1 MKAFIIGLILGIAL
15 CWAGLWFYGNQPMR
29 GDARQAGAD
38 TKEKAVEAK
47 DYVQEKA
54 DSLNLSTTNI
64 KAELARTG
72 AIVRRKTADA
82 GEAIADAT
90 TADARIT
97 TTIKGK
103 LVADP
108 NLSALS
114 ISVSTTDG
122 LVTMSGG
129 ASSPENIQKA
139 VQLAWDTD
147 GVHSVVS
154 TIQVKD

>member
-1 MKAFIIGLILGIAL
+1 MKAFIIGLILGIAV
-15 CWAGLWFYGNQPMR
+15 CWAAIWFYGNQPMR
-29 GDARQAGAD
+29 AEARQAGAD
-38 TKEKAVEAK
+38 TRDKVVEAK

-64 KAELARTG
+64 KAELSREG

-82 GEAIADAT
+82 GEVIADAA
-90 TADARIT
+90 ADTRIT

-114 ISVSTTDG
+114 ISVATTDG
-122 LVTMSGG
+122 LVTMSGA
-129 ASSPENIQKA
+129 ASSPENIHKA

-147 GVHSVVS
+147 GVHGVVS

>member
-1 MKAFIIGLILGIAL
+1 MKAFMLGLILGAAL
-15 CWAGLWFYGNQPMR
+15 CWAGLWFYGNRPMR
-29 GDARQAGAD
+29 ADARQAGAD

-47 DYVQEKA
+47 DYVEQKA

-64 KAELARTG
+64 KAELAREG

-82 GEAIADAT
+82 GDVIADT

-97 TTIKGK
+97 AAIKGK
-103 LVADP
+103 LVADAG
-108 NLSALS
+108 LSSLS

-122 LVTMSGG
+122 LVTMSGA
-129 ASSPENIQKA
+129 ASSPDNIRKA

-147 GVHSVVS
+147 GVHGVVS

>member
-1 MKAFIIGLILGIAL
+1 MKAFMFGLILGVAL
-15 CWAGLWFYGNQPMR
+15 CWAGLWFYGRQPMR
-29 GDARQAGAD
+29 ADARQAGAD

-64 KAELARTG
+64 KAELARAG

-82 GEAIADAT
+82 GDVIADA

-122 LVTMSGG
+122 LVTMAGT
-129 ASSPENIQKA
+129 ASSPGNIQKA
-139 VQLAWDTD
+139 VQLAWNTD
-147 GVHSVVS
+147 GVHGVVS

>member
-1 MKAFIIGLILGIAL
+1 MKSFMLGLILGAAL
-15 CWAGLWFYGNQPMR
+15 CWAGLWFYGNRPMR
-29 GDARQAGAD
+29 ADARQAGAD

-47 DYVQEKA
+47 DYVEQKA

-64 KAELARTG
+64 KAELAREG

-82 GEAIADAT
+82 GDVIADT

-97 TTIKGK
+97 AAIKGK
-103 LVADP
+103 LVADAG
-108 NLSALS
+108 LSSLS

-122 LVTMSGG
+122 LVTMSGA
-129 ASSPENIQKA
+129 ASSPDNIRKA

-147 GVHSVVS
+147 GVHGVVS

>member
-1 MKAFIIGLILGIAL
+1 MKFLLGLILGVAL
-15 CWAGLWFYGNQPMR
+15 CGAAIWYYGNRPMHA
-29 GDARQAGAD
+29 DAQQAGDDLKNA
-38 TKEKAVEAK
+38 AVQTK

-54 DSLNLSTTNI
+54 DSLNLSTADI

-72 AIVRRKTADA
+72 AIVRRKASDAGQVVADA
-82 GEAIADAT
+82 AADT
-90 TADARIT
+90 RIT
-97 TTIKGK
+97 ATIKGK
-103 LVADP
+103 LVGDP

-122 LVTMSGG
+122 LVTMSGA
-129 ASSPENIQKA
+129 ASSPDNIRKA

-147 GVHSVVS
+147 GVRGVVS

>member
-1 MKAFIIGLILGIAL
+1 MKSFMLGLILGVAL
-15 CWAGLWFYGNQPMR
+15 CWAAIWFYGNRPMQAE
-29 GDARQAGAD
+29 ARQAGAD
-38 TKEKAVEAK
+38 TRDKVIEAK

-64 KAELARTG
+64 KAELAREG

-82 GEAIADAT
+82 GDVIADVA
-90 TADARIT
+90 ADTRIT

-103 LVADP
+103 LVANPD
-108 NLSALS
+108 LSALS

-122 LVTMSGG
+122 LVTMSGA
-129 ASSPENIQKA
+129 ASSPDNIRKA
-139 VQLAWDTD
+139 VMLAWDTD
-147 GVHSVVS
+147 GVHGVVS

>member
-1 MKAFIIGLILGIAL
+1 MKAFMLGLILGAAL

-47 DYVQEKA
+47 DYVEQKA

-64 KAELARTG
+64 KAELAREG

-82 GEAIADAT
+82 GDVIADTA
-90 TADARIT
+90 ADARIT
-97 TTIKGK
+97 AMIKGK
-103 LVADP
+103 LVADAS
-108 NLSALS
+108 LSALS

-122 LVTMSGG
+122 LVTMSGA

-139 VQLAWDTD
+139 VQLAWNTD
-147 GVHSVVS
+147 GVHGVVS

>member
-1 MKAFIIGLILGIAL
+1 
-15 CWAGLWFYGNQPMR
+15 MR
-29 GDARQAGAD
+29 VDADHASANLKNAA
-38 TKEKAVEAK
+38 TETK

-64 KAELARTG
+64 KDEMSHLG
-72 AIVRRKTADA
+72 AVIRRKTTAA
-82 GEAIADAT
+82 GHAIADAASDT
-90 TADARIT
+90 KIT

-122 LVTMSGG
+122 LVTMSGT
-129 ASSPENIQKA
+129 ASSPRIFRRPFNWPGTPTA
-139 VQLAWDTD
+139 
-147 GVHSVVS
+147 S
-154 TIQVKD
+154 TASYQRCRSSSDEPAALPQ